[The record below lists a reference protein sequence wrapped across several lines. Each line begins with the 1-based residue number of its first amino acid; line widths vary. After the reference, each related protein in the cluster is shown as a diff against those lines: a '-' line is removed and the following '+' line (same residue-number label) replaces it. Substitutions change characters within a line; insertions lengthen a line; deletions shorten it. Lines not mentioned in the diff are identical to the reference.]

1 MMQPIDIDIAGRNA
15 ETFPSLHIWGWEI
28 ALYLFLGGLAAG
40 LLILSGWAH
49 RRAFGGQDHGLGR
62 ARGWLGPVLAP
73 VVLSLGMGALFL
85 DLEHKLHM
93 WRFYSTFQVTAPMS
107 WGAWILALVYPAS
120 VLLAWGAWSEFGPV
134 GKPLVTGFEFPFRRA
149 LGTVNVVLGVA
160 LGVYTG
166 ILLGAFGARPL
177 WNSPVLGPLFLAS
190 GLSGAAALLM
200 LLEPDAE
207 LRHELARLDARLLGA
222 EGLVLTLYFVALA
235 TGGQAQREA
244 AQLFFGGPFTAVF
257 WIGVMFLGMVM
268 PLLLERWQQAGRA
281 QATVIPPVLVLLG
294 GAALRAVV
302 VLAGQASRWEVTL

>member
-1 MMQPIDIDIAGRNA
+1 MQPIDIDIAGRNA
-15 ETFPSLHIWGWEI
+15 ETFPGLQIWGWEI
-28 ALYLFLGGLAAG
+28 ALYLFLGGLTAG
-40 LLILSGWAH
+40 LLILSGLAH
-49 RRAFGGQDHGLGR
+49 RKTMGGAGHGLGR
-62 ARGWLGPVLAP
+62 AKGWLGPVLAP

-93 WRFYSTFQVTAPMS
+93 WRFYTTFQATSPMS

-120 VLLAWGAWSEFGPV
+120 LVFAWAGWSEFGPA
-134 GKPLVTGFEFPFRRA
+134 GKPLVTGLEFPFRRL

-207 LRHELARLDARLLGA
+207 LKHGLSKLDGRLLGVEA
-222 EGLVLTLYFVALA
+222 LVLGLYFLALA

-244 AQLFFGGPFTAVF
+244 AGLFFGGAYTAVF
-257 WIGVMFLGMVM
+257 WIGVMFLGMVV
-268 PLLLERWQQAGRA
+268 PLLLEKWQQAGRA
-281 QATVIPPVLVLLG
+281 QVTVIPQVLVLLG
-294 GAALRAVV
+294 GAALRAVL
-302 VLAGQASRWEVTL
+302 VLAGQASRWEVSL